1 MQAEDLTVHQGGQ
14 RKVVKQVGEILP
26 HIGIAV
32 LAQTFIIKPV
42 NLEKN
47 VMEKPVSIIP

>member
-14 RKVVKQVGEILP
+14 WKVVEQVGEILP

-42 NLEKN
+42 NLE
-47 VMEKPVSIIP
+47 EKMS